1 MKMMYVYPGTFS
13 PPTFGHLSV
22 VRQAAAIFPE
32 LIILCS
38 ENPEKKDVLFSPVEC
53 VGLWQSYRLPK
64 NVKVMTMAEFK
75 PLLVDKNKLI
85 MIRGLRNADDL
96 ETEGR
101 VMLLNRTKFGI
112 KKYLYLFG
120 PDRNQHLSSSRVRQ
134 EAAKLDLKN
143 LSRQVSPLV
152 ISALLEKT
160 LAARNIFLVVGRPG
174 SGKSTFLRELTRLDA
189 NNYWLNTD
197 SFNQTLKPLLLEKF
211 AQEDLIQVA
220 LKDEAAM
227 KRIIAQPWLALL
239 AASLG
244 KIPSGANVFV
254 EIAYG
259 LQADKSMFRFVG
271 GKIIYLG
278 CEHESQNLER
288 IIGRG
293 TPQLAEF
300 IQKIP
305 DREATR
311 KLAKRQRL
319 VVTYVDT
326 NCSLESLFQKAQM
339 FNHLISG
346 GTKNVYDLWKTSTWS
361 FNWRLSFAITPDGP

>member
-1 MKMMYVYPGTFS
+1 MLYVYPGTFS

-38 ENPEKKDVLFSPVEC
+38 ENPEKKDVLFSPAEC
-53 VGLWQSYRLPK
+53 VELWQSYRLPK
-64 NVKVMTMAEFK
+64 NVTVMTMAELK
-75 PLLVDKNKLI
+75 PLLVNKNKLI
-85 MIRGLRNADDL
+85 MIRGLRNADDI
-96 ETEGR
+96 ETESR

-120 PDRNQHLSSSRVRQ
+120 PDRNKQISSSRVRR
-134 EAAKLDLKN
+134 EVAKLDLKN

-197 SFNQTLKPLLLEKF
+197 SFNQVLKPLLLEKF

-227 KRIIAQPWLALL
+227 KRIIAQPWLAML
-239 AASLG
+239 AASLRDA
-244 KIPSGANVFV
+244 PQGANIFV

-259 LQADKSMFRFVG
+259 LQADKLMFRFVG

-278 CEHESQNLER
+278 CDSESQNLER

-319 VVTYVDT
+319 AVTYINT
-326 NCSLESLFQKAQM
+326 NCSLESLFQKAKM

-346 GTKNVYDLWKTSTWS
+346 GTKNVYDL
-361 FNWRLSFAITPDGP
+361 